1 MSYNKSLSSDSNY
14 PPMSQSQWD
23 SAPFNEEEVPEKEF
37 DVTCTLCMSKTVSC
51 YTKDYIPGAEGV
63 DYEPDD
69 EGGSYAVPYHEDDNT
84 SDTNWSEVFKD
95 NHKTIP
101 ELLEEFKQYLQKD
114 IKNIDA
120 VAEIRKHDKA
130 FLKRKLERLI
140 EECDGWSID
149 EEDYEKD

>member
-1 MSYNKSLSSDSNY
+1 MDNFPPGVSDNT
-14 PPMSQSQWD
+14 PD
-23 SAPFNEEEVPEKEF
+23 APWNDPEVPEKEF

-114 IKNIDA
+114 LKNIDA

>member
-1 MSYNKSLSSDSNY
+1 MYDNYNY
-14 PPMSQSQWD
+14 PEGADTPDAPWNQSD
-23 SAPFNEEEVPEKEF
+23 VPEKEF
-37 DVTCTLCMSKTVSC
+37 EVTCTMCMSKTVSC
-51 YTKDYIPGAEGV
+51 FTNDYIPGAEGV

-69 EGGSYAVPYHEDDNT
+69 EGGCVACGWHDPDDTSNT
-84 SDTNWSEVFKD
+84 HWSDVFGA

-101 ELLEEFKQYLQKD
+101 ELLNEFKQYLQKD
-114 IKNIDA
+114 LENIDA

-149 EEDYEKD
+149 EEDYEGENE

>member
-1 MSYNKSLSSDSNY
+1 MDNY

-23 SAPFNEEEVPEKEF
+23 SAPFNEVEVPEKEF

-69 EGGSYAVPYHEDDNT
+69 EGGSYAVPYHEDDDT

-114 IKNIDA
+114 LKNIDA

-130 FLKRKLERLI
+130 FLKRKLEHLI

>member
-1 MSYNKSLSSDSNY
+1 MNNY
-14 PPMSQSQWD
+14 PPGVSD
-23 SAPFNEEEVPEKEF
+23 NTPDAPWNDPEVPEKEF

-69 EGGSYAVPYHEDDNT
+69 EGGSYAVPYHEDDDT

-114 IKNIDA
+114 LKNIDA

>member
-1 MSYNKSLSSDSNY
+1 MNNY
-14 PPMSQSQWD
+14 PPGVSD
-23 SAPFNEEEVPEKEF
+23 NTPDAPWNDPEVPEKEF
-37 DVTCTLCMSKTVSC
+37 DVTCTLCISKTVSC

-114 IKNIDA
+114 LKNIDA

>member
-1 MSYNKSLSSDSNY
+1 MNNY
-14 PPMSQSQWD
+14 PPGVSD
-23 SAPFNEEEVPEKEF
+23 DTPDAPWNDPEVPEKEF

-69 EGGSYAVPYHEDDNT
+69 EGGSYAVPYHEDDDT

-114 IKNIDA
+114 LENIDA

>member
-1 MSYNKSLSSDSNY
+1 MNNY
-14 PPMSQSQWD
+14 PPGVND
-23 SAPFNEEEVPEKEF
+23 STPNAPWNDPEVPEKEF
-37 DVTCTLCMSKTVSC
+37 DVTCTLCMSKTVSA
-51 YTKDYIPGAEGV
+51 YTNDYIPGAEGV

-95 NHKTIP
+95 NHKAIP

-114 IKNIDA
+114 LKNIDA

>member
-1 MSYNKSLSSDSNY
+1 MNNY
-14 PPMSQSQWD
+14 PPGVSD
-23 SAPFNEEEVPEKEF
+23 NTPDAPWNDPEVPEKEF

-63 DYEPDD
+63 DYESDD
-69 EGGSYAVPYHEDDNT
+69 EGGCHAVPYHDEDDT
-84 SDTNWSEVFKD
+84 SDTNWSDVFGA

-101 ELLEEFKQYLQKD
+101 ELLDEFKQYLEKD
-114 IKNIDA
+114 LENIDA
-120 VAEIRKHDKA
+120 IAEIRKHDKA

>member
-1 MSYNKSLSSDSNY
+1 MYDNYNY
-14 PPMSQSQWD
+14 PPGAD
-23 SAPFNEEEVPEKEF
+23 TPDAPWNQPEVPEKEF

-69 EGGSYAVPYHEDDNT
+69 EGGSYAVLYHEDDNT

-114 IKNIDA
+114 LKNIDA

>member
-1 MSYNKSLSSDSNY
+1 MDNY
-14 PPMSQSQWD
+14 HYPLGAD
-23 SAPFNEEEVPEKEF
+23 TEDAPWNQKEVPEKEF
-37 DVTCTLCMSKTVSC
+37 KVTCSVSLSKTAQC
-51 YTKDYIPGAEGV
+51 FTNDYIPGAEGV

-69 EGGSYAVPYHEDDNT
+69 EGGSYAVSYHEDDDT

-114 IKNIDA
+114 LKNIDA

-140 EECDGWSID
+140 EECNGWSID

>member
-1 MSYNKSLSSDSNY
+1 MCESGYFPAGAEFDS
-14 PPMSQSQWD
+14 
-23 SAPFNEEEVPEKEF
+23 SAPYNQPEVPEKEF

-114 IKNIDA
+114 LKNIDA

-130 FLKRKLERLI
+130 FLKRKLKRLI

>member
-1 MSYNKSLSSDSNY
+1 MYDNYNY
-14 PPMSQSQWD
+14 PAGSDTPD
-23 SAPFNEEEVPEKEF
+23 APWNQPEVPEKEF

-69 EGGSYAVPYHEDDNT
+69 EGGYYSCAWHDPDDT

-114 IKNIDA
+114 LKNIDA

>member
-1 MSYNKSLSSDSNY
+1 MDNY
-14 PPMSQSQWD
+14 HYPLGAD
-23 SAPFNEEEVPEKEF
+23 TEDAPWNQKEVPEKEF
-37 DVTCTLCMSKTVSC
+37 KVTCSVSLSKTAQC
-51 YTKDYIPGAEGV
+51 FTNDYIPGAEGC
-63 DYEPDD
+63 DYEPDG
-69 EGGSYAVPYHEDDNT
+69 EGGYVPIPYHDDDDT

-114 IKNIDA
+114 LKNIDA

-149 EEDYEKD
+149 EEDYEGE

>member
-1 MSYNKSLSSDSNY
+1 MNNY
-14 PPMSQSQWD
+14 PPGVSD
-23 SAPFNEEEVPEKEF
+23 NTPDAPWNDPEVPEKEF

-114 IKNIDA
+114 LKNIDA

>member
-1 MSYNKSLSSDSNY
+1 MNNY
-14 PPMSQSQWD
+14 PPGVSD
-23 SAPFNEEEVPEKEF
+23 NTPDAPWNDPEVPEKEF

-51 YTKDYIPGAEGV
+51 YTRDYVPGAEGV

-114 IKNIDA
+114 LKNIDA

>member
-1 MSYNKSLSSDSNY
+1 MDNFPPGVSDNT
-14 PPMSQSQWD
+14 PD
-23 SAPFNEEEVPEKEF
+23 APWNDPEVPEKEF

-69 EGGSYAVPYHEDDNT
+69 EGGSYAVPYHEDDDT

-114 IKNIDA
+114 LKNIDA